1 MEQER
6 RFTHEHHT
14 REEQERGKD
23 LAWAEPILCR
33 THGYHLPSSQC
44 YHPQHDGREYDGD
57 HGAGEHD
64 AEGVRDWHVGDG
76 GQGRDEGQGG
86 HDALQQ
92 DQQLLT
98 AWPG

>member
-14 REEQERGKD
+14 REEQEGSNN
-23 LAWAEPILCR
+23 LACAKPILCR
-33 THGYHLPSSQC
+33 THCYQLPSLCYHLE
-44 YHPQHDGREYDGD
+44 HDGGEDDGD

-76 GQGRDEGQGG
+76 GQGCDEGQGG
-86 HDALQQ
+86 HGALQQ